1 MNKITLSELEQH
13 LWKAA
18 DILRGNMDASE
29 YKNYIFGLLFLKR
42 MSDQF
47 DETFE
52 KILKDE
58 EEKYLTY
65 EEAKESALEEY
76 NYDIYIPERA
86 KWENISKFQVDI
98 GAEINKAFEE
108 LEKKNSVLE
117 GVLTTVD
124 FNDKNR
130 MNDATLR
137 ELIAHFSKKRLRTE
151 DFENSDMFGAA
162 YEYLIKQFA
171 TTAGKKAGEFY
182 TPNEVVKVI
191 AKLMD
196 PEEKMSIYDPTC
208 GSGGMLIEAIKEIK
222 NKNQNTLDVNLFGQ
236 DSNITTWAICKMN
249 MILHGVTHA
258 DIQKGDTIRD
268 PKNREKDGSLKQFDR
283 IMANPPFSLKKWG
296 EDAIT
301 EDSRFTYGIP
311 PKSYGDLAFVE
322 HMIASLKSTGKMAT
336 VVPHGVLFRSGA
348 EGKIRQGIIEDDLID
363 AIIGLPSALFYGTGI
378 PAAILVINKNKSEE
392 RKDKILFINASNEYT
407 SGKNQ
412 NKLESEH
419 INKIVETYKKYE
431 EVEKYSKI
439 ITKKELEE
447 TDYNCNI
454 SRYVDTTEQEEEI
467 DIKLVIEDLKQLK
480 EKNIQLENEI
490 NEYLKELGFEI

>member
-52 KILKDE
+52 KIFKDE
-58 EEKYLTY
+58 EEKYSTY

-86 KWENISKFQVDI
+86 KWEYISKFQVDI

-108 LEKKNSVLE
+108 LEKKNSILE

-130 MNDATLR
+130 INDATLR

-151 DFENSDMFGAA
+151 DFENSDMLGAA

-171 TTAGKKAGEFY
+171 STAGKKAAEFY

-196 PEEKMSIYDPTC
+196 PEEKMSIYDQTTQIMIPII
-208 GSGGMLIEAIKEIK
+208 SHSFAEKPLISI
-222 NKNQNTLDVNLFGQ
+222 
-236 DSNITTWAICKMN
+236 
-249 MILHGVTHA
+249 
-258 DIQKGDTIRD
+258 
-268 PKNREKDGSLKQFDR
+268 
-283 IMANPPFSLKKWG
+283 
-296 EDAIT
+296 
-301 EDSRFTYGIP
+301 GI
-311 PKSYGDLAFVE
+311 
-322 HMIASLKSTGKMAT
+322 
-336 VVPHGVLFRSGA
+336 
-348 EGKIRQGIIEDDLID
+348 
-363 AIIGLPSALFYGTGI
+363 
-378 PAAILVINKNKSEE
+378 
-392 RKDKILFINASNEYT
+392 
-407 SGKNQ
+407 
-412 NKLESEH
+412 
-419 INKIVETYKKYE
+419 
-431 EVEKYSKI
+431 
-439 ITKKELEE
+439 
-447 TDYNCNI
+447 
-454 SRYVDTTEQEEEI
+454 
-467 DIKLVIEDLKQLK
+467 
-480 EKNIQLENEI
+480 
-490 NEYLKELGFEI
+490 